1 MDDNSEEEKQNY
13 LRENILDKGYEAED
27 FVSYLTQKK
36 GDEGVDLNNWT
47 LEELKLLVQ
56 EYIFKHPM
64 PGNFQIENNI
74 SLPPQSQQ
82 NTFQPQNQ
90 PIISTPII
98 NDNQNII
105 INQNNNFNNNINY
118 NMGNMNSGINMN
130 NNNLINNNINNNS
143 NIPISNN
150 EITKNNNT
158 SSNYNVYS
166 NENGIYSEQNES
178 TDIYGITNLNT
189 VLCSVIDKSDLSKF
203 ENIQIEMSLG
213 EKVSGKFFTK
223 AYMTFII
230 TTSPLNFNVHRRYS
244 DFDWL
249 RQILQNCYSS
259 SVIPPIP
266 KKNKIGGDRFDELF
280 LLKRKRNLE
289 KFLNSLLG
297 DPYIKTSQILY
308 DFLSIEED
316 NKFNERKKYYN
327 NFKQPKNLREYKS
340 LTGKLDIT
348 INEDNEISFQNIKN
362 NIDINQ
368 ELLTKF
374 NKNLKLL
381 NNEVTS
387 VINRLEDISQ
397 ICEELFLNSV
407 KFYDNDNIKISYY
420 QLKDMF
426 KNYSTLLK
434 KQSCLINVNLRE
446 YFKYKKNV
454 FRSMKDLTNIVDNY
468 KLNYYKFKKNLIT
481 KKEDLFKKSDVS
493 KWDLGPNKNIS
504 VVTLLKEKK
513 IALPKMLFNE
523 TNAVINM
530 KQIYGY
536 YLNRIIS
543 EYERIKK
550 INNFEH
556 KQNVS
561 ENAKLQISLIS
572 ELFKNIS
579 DIAMSSQKYNIKNI
593 EKETNIN
600 IDREKNETEN
610 NRP

>member
-105 INQNNNFNNNINY
+105 INQNNNFNNINNY
-118 NMGNMNSGINMN
+118 NMDMNSGINMN

-143 NIPISNN
+143 NIPVSNN

-397 ICEELFLNSV
+397 ICEELFLNTV

-468 KLNYYKFKKNLIT
+468 KLNYYKFKRNLIT

-504 VVTLLKEKK
+504 VVTLLKEKN

-600 IDREKNETEN
+600 IVGEKNEIEN
-610 NRP
+610 NKP